1 MLFVDL
7 VELLGKDVV
16 EDDAG
21 VGEVVEKKAA
31 CYREFYQISKID
43 IIDKDKVLDIKIII
57 KVYFFGLFELPQ
69 VVKTHQ
75 SMLLGAVLKNKSF
88 LYYILAL

>member
-7 VELLGKDVV
+7 VELLGKDVI

-43 IIDKDKVLDIKIII
+43 IIDKDKVLEIKIII
-57 KVYFFGLFELPQ
+57 KVYYIYN
-69 VVKTHQ
+69 KTHQ
-75 SMLLGAVLKNKSF
+75 IFLGTNRQS
-88 LYYILAL
+88 